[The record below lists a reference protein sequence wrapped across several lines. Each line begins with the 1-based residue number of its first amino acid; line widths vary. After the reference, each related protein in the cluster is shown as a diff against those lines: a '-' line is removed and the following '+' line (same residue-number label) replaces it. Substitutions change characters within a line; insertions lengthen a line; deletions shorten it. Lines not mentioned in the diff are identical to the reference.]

1 MTCLECKDADYWWTN
16 ATYGMCANCSDAST
30 YFNATAN
37 TCVACPNGDRYNRIG
52 VRNGTCFNYT
62 TDTGSSTKVM
72 DYWHYA
78 TNP

>member
-16 ATYGMCANCSDAST
+16 ATYGMCANCSDST

-37 TCVACPNGDRYNRIG
+37 TCVACPNGDRYNRTG

-62 TDTGSSTKVM
+62 TDTGSSTTVM